1 MTAQGELFQMT
12 FVGSVDAA
20 SGFVS
25 ILPASEVQRLRDATV
40 ATRPSWQDLKRLLDT
55 HDVRWPQEEFP
66 FLFVGHIL
74 EADSASVFQLKT
86 SNEVDG
92 LQITSNA

>member
-1 MTAQGELFQMT
+1 MT
-12 FVGSVDAA
+12 FVGNVDAA

-25 ILPASEVQRLRDATV
+25 ILPASDVQRLRDDTV
-40 ATRPSWQDLKRLLDT
+40 ANRPRWEDLKGLLDS
-55 HDVRWPQEEFP
+55 HDVRWPQEGFP

-74 EADSASVFQLKT
+74 EADSASVFQRKT